1 MTVFLMDF
9 IYVLWKMT
17 IRRIASRRY
26 EEGRVNEEIP
36 PQVENVY
43 SVLHG
48 TQNPI
53 RGEGNEVL
61 VVPRK

>member
-1 MTVFLMDF
+1 MTTRR
-9 IYVLWKMT
+9 MT
-17 IRRIASRRY
+17 AKRLK
-26 EEGRVNEEIP
+26 EGRVNEEIP